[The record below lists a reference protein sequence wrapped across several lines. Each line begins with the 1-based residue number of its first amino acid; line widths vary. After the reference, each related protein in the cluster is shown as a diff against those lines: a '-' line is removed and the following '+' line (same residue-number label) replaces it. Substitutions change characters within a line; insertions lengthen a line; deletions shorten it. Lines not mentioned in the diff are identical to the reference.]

1 MTVHREP
8 RLIEPLWRRQPQEQ
22 VRLLN
27 PAFLGALIY
36 SAAKGYEEESDGS
49 GLPMHWHLLL
59 CRRSYKK

>member
-1 MTVHREP
+1 MTVHRER

-36 SAAKGYEEESDGS
+36 SASKGYEEESDGS
-49 GLPMHWHLLL
+49 GLPYALAFVALPAVL
-59 CRRSYKK
+59 QK